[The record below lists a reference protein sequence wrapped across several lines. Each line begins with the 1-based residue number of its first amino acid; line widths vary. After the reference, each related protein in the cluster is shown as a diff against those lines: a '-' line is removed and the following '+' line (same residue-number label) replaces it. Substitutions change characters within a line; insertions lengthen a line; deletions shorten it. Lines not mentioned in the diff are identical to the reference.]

1 MYWEPF
7 DEILPFT
14 GLNLIL
20 TQDDGTTFCFGP
32 GDDVPFCKDPT
43 TAAPTTTTTTTTT
56 TAGAACVCRYSIF
69 PAHHLVHLYTTART
83 RNMSTIK

>member
-1 MYWEPF
+1 MTLVSTLWNRWVFMYWELF

-56 TAGAACVCRYSIF
+56 TAGAACVCAAILFYV
-69 PAHHLVHLYTTART
+69 LCV
-83 RNMSTIK
+83 